1 MGKNELYLCISWWNF
16 KILKIE
22 QEVLQSSNVDK
33 IGYLQRNESRL
44 QDFHPRNH
52 PSNIFKDLRNVNLNI
67 EFYI

>member
-1 MGKNELYLCISWWNF
+1 MNYIYAYHGEISKF
-16 KILKIE
+16 KIE

-33 IGYLQRNESRL
+33 IGCLQRNESRL
-44 QDFHPRNH
+44 QDFHQLDPRNH